1 MNKLRRYISG
11 SVVLL
16 GVSLSGCSYLGFGDS
31 ITIGAKSFTEQY
43 LLSEMTYFILEDAGY
58 QVRQVEN
65 LGSNVLRSALENGQ
79 VDVSWEYTGTAIA
92 TYLNMEPITDPE
104 EAYETLQEVDRE
116 NGLHWMN
123 ISNVNNTYAL
133 IMNRAQAEELEIQ
146 SLSDL
151 AQYVKDNPGEI
162 RMGTD
167 AAFANRADGLPG
179 LQETY
184 EFEFGNGNIE
194 YMDAGLL
201 YEALYNEELEV
212 AMGYET
218 DARIDDYDQIILED
232 DHTFFAPYN
241 AAVQIRLDVFED
253 NPEIEQLLQPL
264 ADILD
269 SERMRALN
277 YQVDIERQSV
287 AIVAYDFLI
296 EEGLIEEER

>member
-1 MNKLRRYISG
+1 MKTIRHYA
-11 SVVLL
+11 L
-16 GVSLSGCSYLGFGDS
+16 GTVAVTGLALSGCGYLGFGDS

-43 LLSEMTYFILEDAGY
+43 ILSEMTYFILEDAGY

-79 VDVSWEYTGTAIA
+79 VDITWEYTGTAIA

-104 EAYETLQEVDRE
+104 EAYATLQEVDVE

-123 ISNVNNTYAL
+123 ISEVNNTYAL
-133 IMNRAQAEELEIQ
+133 IMNRTQAEDLGIE

-151 AQYVKDNPGEI
+151 ADYVNENPGEI
-162 RMGTD
+162 SMGTD

-179 LQETY
+179 LEEAY
-184 EFEFGNGNIE
+184 GFEFGSGNIE

-218 DARIDDYDQIILED
+218 DARIDDYDQVILED
-232 DHTFFAPYN
+232 DEVFFAPYN
-241 AAVQIRLDVFED
+241 AAVHMRLDVFEE
-253 NPEIEQLLQPL
+253 NPEIEELLRPL
-264 ADILD
+264 AETLD
-269 SERMRALN
+269 SEIMRGLN

-287 AIVAYDFLI
+287 ALVAHDFLV
-296 EEGLIEEER
+296 EEGFIEGDN